1 MGIDCV
7 LFERLVALA
16 ARGVRPGRS
25 VMLGR
30 QGFKLERAYARRYS
44 MALKRG
50 GYGMSRFDLL
60 QEDGFSETMFRKL
73 GFGDIETADFS
84 DYEGATILQD
94 LNEPLAEEL
103 KGQFDFI
110 FDGGTIEHVFNV
122 PQALDNVFDMLAPG
136 GLFISANGLNGWT
149 GHGMY
154 QFNPELVWTYWQR
167 ARNCEVLT
175 CLGLPKDPGEKAIVF
190 PDPAARGVRLKL
202 RRRIPEG
209 RVYLY
214 YEVRK
219 TQNAERVASVL
230 QSDYA
235 VKWASHRSRQANTA
249 QGAIQ

>member
-7 LFERLVALA
+7 LFERLVALSA
-16 ARGVRPGRS
+16 QGLRPGRS

-30 QGFKLERAYARRYS
+30 QGLKFERAHARRYS
-44 MALKRG
+44 EALKRAG
-50 GYGMSRFDLL
+50 LGMSRFDLL
-60 QEDGFSETMFRKL
+60 QEDGFSETMFREL
-73 GFGDIETADFS
+73 GFGEIESADLS

-94 LNEPLAEEL
+94 LNEPLAPSL
-103 KGQFDFI
+103 KGRFDFV

-136 GLFISANGLNGWT
+136 GLFVSANGLSGWT

-154 QFNPELVWTYWQR
+154 QFNPELVWTYWRR
-167 ARNCEVLT
+167 ARNCEVLA
-175 CLGLPKDPGEKAIVF
+175 CLGLPKDPGAKAIVF
-190 PDPAARGVRLKL
+190 PDPAERGVRLKL
-202 RRRIPEG
+202 RGRIPEG

-219 TQNAERVASVL
+219 TQDAARAASVL

-235 VKWASHRSRQANTA
+235 VKWADRGSRQATTA
-249 QGAIQ
+249 QGAMQ